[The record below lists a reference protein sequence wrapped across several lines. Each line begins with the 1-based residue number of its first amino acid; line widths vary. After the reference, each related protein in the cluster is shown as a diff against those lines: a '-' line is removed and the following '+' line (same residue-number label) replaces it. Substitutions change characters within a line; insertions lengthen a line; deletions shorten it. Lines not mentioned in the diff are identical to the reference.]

1 MISTIGR
8 AIKRGSGTG
17 GAATGAS
24 RPAGAAAELAVAGPV
39 VLEGGELAPP
49 VSIVVGLE
57 LVGVHPVA
65 AKHLQQYVRRVAVAV
80 QSVSGDEEVDKQ
92 PERLLEDVVGY
103 LGVMVIALI
112 RDVAA
117 EHVVH
122 ALDGPSG
129 DEATVEPFLGGAAQ
143 HCHHVG
149 VKRALACG
157 GPPDT
162 PSMSS

>member
-1 MISTIGR
+1 
-8 AIKRGSGTG
+8 
-17 GAATGAS
+17 
-24 RPAGAAAELAVAGPV
+24 
-39 VLEGGELAPP
+39 
-49 VSIVVGLE
+49 
-57 LVGVHPVA
+57 
-65 AKHLQQYVRRVAVAV
+65 
-80 QSVSGDEEVDKQ
+80 
-92 PERLLEDVVGY
+92 
-103 LGVMVIALI
+103 MVIAPI

-149 VKRALACG
+149 VKPALACG

-162 PSMSS
+162 HVDQFTRAAPEVGDPCRERRPGALVSLAEPVLADDDAW